1 MKSRLTQRRAV
12 WRVLWTAFWIAL
24 GAVFFLFGLWMR
36 GQVVAHGASE
46 VMGYDY
52 ATFMS
57 QFRDPAWMTY
67 TGARHPGLGLL
78 MSPVV
83 MMAKFLCAAFGGTAA
98 DVMLHAVF
106 AAVAA
111 INVWLVWRIGGI
123 AAAALFLS
131 FSFVWL
137 LASVPE
143 SFPIAMFSL
152 LVTLLFVKSASDGMK
167 SHPAPWIALFCLCSA
182 VTVTNGLK
190 VLTAY
195 LIVNRPSRRRLVLLG
210 AFAAGAALLGA
221 GFFALRMMR
230 WNMQHPEA
238 TKTVCG
244 ALAQTASWIPQG
256 LGVCGRLKLFAMNFL
271 ALPVQPW
278 KGLGN
283 DAVSGL
289 SLPLTVGWLGG
300 GWAAVIYAATAA
312 GAWICRHDRVVQV
325 LFGMFAVDL
334 AIHLMCG
341 WGLSEGW
348 LFCAHWFFLP
358 PVCIGLGLRRALS
371 AHRSRTFKESLA

>member
-1 MKSRLTQRRAV
+1 MKSRLPQLCAV
-12 WRVLWTAFWIAL
+12 WRVLWTAFWVAL
-24 GAVFFLFGLWMR
+24 WAAFFLFGLWMR
-36 GQVVAHGASE
+36 GQVIAHGATE

-57 QFRDPAWMTY
+57 QFRDPAWITY

-78 MSPVV
+78 MSPIV
-83 MMAKFLCAAFGGTAA
+83 MMARSLSAASGGAAA
-98 DVMLHAVF
+98 DVMLLAFF
-106 AAVAA
+106 AAVAVC
-111 INVWLVWRIGGI
+111 NVWLVRRIGGSVSI
-123 AAAALFLS
+123 FLV
-131 FSFVWL
+131 FSFTWL

-143 SFPIAMFSL
+143 SFPVAMFSL
-152 LVTLLFVKSASDGMK
+152 LLTLLFVKSAYDGMK

-182 VTVTNGLK
+182 ITVTNGLK
-190 VLTAY
+190 VLVAY
-195 LIVNRPSRRRLVLLG
+195 LIVNRPSRRQLVLLG
-210 AFAAGAALLGA
+210 AFAAGAALLGT

-238 TKTVCG
+238 AKTVCG

-283 DAVSGL
+283 DAVLGL

-300 GWAAVIYAATAA
+300 CWAAMIYTATAA
-312 GAWICRHDRVVQV
+312 GAWFCRHDRIVQV

-334 AIHLMCG
+334 AIHVVCG

-358 PVCIGLGLRRALS
+358 PICIGLGLRRAIS
-371 AHRSRTFKESLA
+371 IRRSRTVKELCA